1 MINLKIY
8 HNPRCAKS
16 RETLDLIHKS
26 GVVAEVVE
34 YLKTPPTFAELKDL
48 LVRLHLKAEQ
58 IVRKSEALYKSDFKG
73 KNFNE
78 DEWITI
84 LVENPILI
92 ERPIVVRGNK
102 AILGRPPGNV
112 LTLL

>member
-1 MINLKIY
+1 M
-8 HNPRCAKS
+8 
-16 RETLDLIHKS
+16 
-26 GVVAEVVE
+26 E

-48 LVRLHLKAEQ
+48 LVKLHLKAEQ
-58 IVRKSEALYKSDFKG
+58 IVRKSETLYKESYKD

-84 LVENPILI
+84 MVENPILI

-102 AILGRPPGNV
+102 AVIGRPPQNV
-112 LTLL
+112 ITLL